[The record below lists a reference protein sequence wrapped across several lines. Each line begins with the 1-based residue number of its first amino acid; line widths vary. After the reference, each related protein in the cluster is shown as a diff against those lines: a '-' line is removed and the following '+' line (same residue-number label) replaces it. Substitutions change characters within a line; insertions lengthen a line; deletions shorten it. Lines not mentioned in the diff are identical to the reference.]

1 MSGFDEAWLAL
12 REPIDHAARSRSLAA
27 RFAAAQGPAP
37 YVVDLGAGSGSNLR
51 YLAPLLPPTQRWLLV
66 DHDPAL
72 LAVAAH
78 ACTAGNVTCQV
89 MDLARALPAGPGRT
103 GVTAAALLD
112 LTSAAWLDQF
122 ARWCGDAPV
131 LIALS
136 VDGGLAWQPEDRDD
150 DAIREHFF
158 AHQRANK
165 GFGPAL
171 GPAAAA
177 HLTRRLEAA
186 GRRVFLE
193 RSDWR
198 LGPEHAPLL
207 GATLDG
213 MVAAVREIAGPSTY
227 GRWAALRRRQIVQG
241 RCRLTV
247 GHIDLLASSPERAA
261 PDVATATPSARMS
274 LRAAWS
280 LRGRG
285 ASENAG

>member
-51 YLAPLLPPTQRWLLV
+51 YLAPLLPPAQRWLLV

-72 LAVAAH
+72 LAAAAH
-78 ACTAGNVTCQV
+78 ARTAGNVGCRA
-89 MDLARALPAGPGRT
+89 MDLARELPAVPGRT

-198 LGPEHAPLL
+198 LGPPEAPLL
-207 GATLDG
+207 GAMLEG
-213 MVAAVREIAGPSTY
+213 IIAVVADIAGPAACA
-227 GRWAALRRRQIVQG
+227 RWATLRRRQLAAG
-241 RCRLTV
+241 DLRLTV
-247 GHIDLLASSPERAA
+247 GHVDLLAL
-261 PDVATATPSARMS
+261 SA
-274 LRAAWS
+274 
-280 LRGRG
+280 
-285 ASENAG
+285 